1 MLPPEGQKNNLIKQI
16 FNVHMYGDG
25 EVPVSSYIFLYLLII
40 DYTRLNLSKKKQ

>member
-25 EVPVSSYIFLYLLII
+25 GSTGVFLYLLII
-40 DYTRLNLSKKKQ
+40 DYTRLNLSKKK